1 MRFQAAFRKQNAWAT
16 RIRPT
21 KAKGVLQKRKPHL
34 FYPFRH
40 LADTRCLPFS
50 GCLRITHFMAV

>member
-1 MRFQAAFRKQNAWAT
+1 MGNKNPPDQGEERS
-16 RIRPT
+16 
-21 KAKGVLQKRKPHL
+21 AKKKPHL

-50 GCLRITHFMAV
+50 GCLRITHHSSLKI